1 MSALL
6 AVYLGIGLISALISG
21 VTGLAGG
28 VLLLSALSAIL
39 PIEVVIPLHALIQVL
54 ANLSRVLILRKNID
68 WVIWRAFNLLTI
80 PAGLLGAYSVSF
92 LPREGLQVSVG
103 AIVVFAALYTLRAT
117 LREARTLTAP
127 EVQPSASAL
136 PEVTDQALP
145 SRLPRRYV
153 LLGMTSSLLGMV
165 IGATGPLIAPFFMI
179 DGLKR
184 ERFIATKSACQLTVQ
199 VIKTLIFAQLLRFA
213 YGDHL
218 DVIVMMVFGVITG
231 TFIAKRVLRRVEG
244 AWLEL
249 LIACLLALLGAKL
262 LLKGLA

>member
-6 AVYLGIGLISALISG
+6 AAYLGIGLLSALISG
-21 VTGLAGG
+21 ITGLAGG
-28 VLLLSALSAIL
+28 VLLLSALSAVL

-68 WVIWRAFNLLTI
+68 WSIWRAFNLLTI

-103 AIVVFAALYTLRAT
+103 GIVIFAAMYTLRET
-117 LREARTLTAP
+117 LRETRAR
-127 EVQPSASAL
+127 QSADANSITTSSSESDDAHR
-136 PEVTDQALP
+136 PQ
-145 SRLPRRYV
+145 RMPRRYIF
-153 LLGMTSSLLGMV
+153 LGMVSSLLGMV

-199 VIKTLIFAQLLRFA
+199 VIKTLIFAQLLRFS
-213 YGDHL
+213 YGDYI
-218 DVIVMMVFGVITG
+218 DVIMMMVFGVVTG
-231 TFIAKRVLRRVEG
+231 TFIAKRALKRIEG
-244 AWLEL
+244 VWLEM